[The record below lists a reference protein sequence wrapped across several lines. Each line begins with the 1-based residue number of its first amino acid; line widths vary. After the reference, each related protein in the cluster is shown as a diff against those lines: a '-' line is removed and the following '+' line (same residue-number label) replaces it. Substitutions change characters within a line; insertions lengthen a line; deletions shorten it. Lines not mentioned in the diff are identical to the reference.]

1 MEDPADPSN
10 HCARVIIRSDE
21 QAIAAGNRVEVDGKM
36 ASWDCQFFIYA
47 TQTIP
52 EGMEVKMTLKV
63 KAEKAGHFETQA
75 HYAPGDYNHYQL
87 FGNVDYGTEWKE
99 VSATAIVDANHTQ
112 NANGK
117 YFQSVAFNLS
127 TMTDGNVIYFD
138 DVKLEIREQEKPHEF
153 SEWLNI
159 VRNGVKSKDEMTF
172 ANGTFTTFT
181 GRDGVPGI
189 DQPARIVTDPL
200 GVEPVLS
207 VSSVAAT
214 YMRENKDEEG
224 NVTGTTPMYVVREG
238 NLNSGVNV
246 GDSVELTNWQSQFFV
261 SHKHVFHTGQK
272 VKFAI
277 DARADHPT
285 DIETQIHR
293 GPGDYLHYQL
303 FGNLALTEEWQ
314 HFEFEQDI
322 TAEQNGGSTVAF
334 NLNVYKDADNT
345 YYFKNIEF
353 SCNEADASEEERTI
367 ASEDV
372 VLPVAPSKDEADATH
387 TSVSLKGAKDAL
399 LLDDVIGLISDDNM
413 KLQTAD
419 GTLSEEF
426 YTPEVGFYLNQDGSA
441 NGEEGDFIIEVAEDE
456 EAEAE
461 EVRVEESEAKPTES
475 EDTEAESEEADFE
488 EAEFEEVEPEEV
500 ESEEVES
507 EEDFEEDDDEEDDY
521 EEDDDE
527 DDDEDQPGASSK
539 GGSFWSRLFA
549 GKSSDEDEE
558 DEEEDQDYE
567 EDEDYEEDGDEDT
580 EPGDADSEED
590 YEDEYEDDDTE
601 DDDDLMSEDD
611 YDDEEEEEERPSRS
625 ARRAESGKE
634 NSGFM
639 GFLKKLFGSES
650 GEDEEEDYGDDEEGP
665 VREFDEFKEYP
676 EDIDLLPRE
685 DSTDDAGE
693 RLYEED
699 YYGGDDLRD
708 ENRGRLS
715 MQRVMKNVSYKEEE
729 ADFSQDGIDDDSYD
743 DLTESLFDDDDD
755 MSFSFISNSRK
766 K

>member
-1 MEDPADPSN
+1 MKKFFTLFVAVLLSSGAFAQSDWKDLVVNGNMEGAADPLWSSFWCHDYRKDVEFDPESGQQYDGGGQFQGFAEIVEDPADPSN

-21 QAIAAGNRVEVDGKM
+21 EAIEAGNRVEANGGL

-87 FGNVDYGTEWKE
+87 FGNLDYGTEWQE
-99 VSATAIVDANHTQ
+99 IERTVVVDANHTQ

-138 DVKLEIREQEKPHEF
+138 DVKLEVREPEPPHEL

-172 ANGTFTTFT
+172 GNGTFTTFT

-293 GPGDYLHYQL
+293 GPGDYLHWDL
-303 FGNLALTEEWQ
+303 FGNLSLTEEWQ

-426 YTPEVGFYLNQDGSA
+426 YTPEVGFYLKMDGSA
-441 NGEEGDFIIEVAEDE
+441 NGEAGDFIVEVAEDE
-456 EAEAE
+456 EN
-461 EVRVEESEAKPTES
+461 
-475 EDTEAESEEADFE
+475 EDAAVFTVYNLKGYKLSDQVKSRLAFDQKGWLY
-488 EAEFEEVEPEEV
+488 VMNLTLCN
-500 ESEEVES
+500 
-507 EEDFEEDDDEEDDY
+507 DDEY
-521 EEDDDE
+521 L
-527 DDDEDQPGASSK
+527 G
-539 GGSFWSRLFA
+539 
-549 GKSSDEDEE
+549 
-558 DEEEDQDYE
+558 
-567 EDEDYEEDGDEDT
+567 
-580 EPGDADSEED
+580 
-590 YEDEYEDDDTE
+590 
-601 DDDDLMSEDD
+601 
-611 YDDEEEEEERPSRS
+611 
-625 ARRAESGKE
+625 
-634 NSGFM
+634 
-639 GFLKKLFGSES
+639 
-650 GEDEEEDYGDDEEGP
+650 
-665 VREFDEFKEYP
+665 
-676 EDIDLLPRE
+676 
-685 DSTDDAGE
+685 
-693 RLYEED
+693 
-699 YYGGDDLRD
+699 
-708 ENRGRLS
+708 
-715 MQRVMKNVSYKEEE
+715 
-729 ADFSQDGIDDDSYD
+729 
-743 DLTESLFDDDDD
+743 
-755 MSFSFISNSRK
+755 ISNAETAVKNGAVYDLSGRK
-766 K
+766 IVNPVKGIYIQNGKKFVVK

>member
-1 MEDPADPSN
+1 MKKFFTLFVAVLLSSGAFAQSDWKDLVVNGNMEGPADPLWSSFWCHDYREGVEFDPESGQQYDGGGQFQGFAEIVEDPADPSN

-21 QAIAAGNRVEVDGKM
+21 QAIEAGNRVEADGKL

-75 HYAPGDYNHYQL
+75 HYTPGDYNHYQL
-87 FGNVDYGTEWKE
+87 FGNLDYGTEWQE
-99 VSATAIVDANHTQ
+99 IERTVVVDANHTQ

-159 VRNGVKSKDEMTF
+159 VRDGVKSKDETTF
-172 ANGTFTTFT
+172 GNGTFTTFT

-224 NVTGTTPMYVVREG
+224 NVTSTTPMYVVREG

-261 SHKHVFHTGQK
+261 AHKHVFHTGQK

-303 FGNLALTEEWQ
+303 FGNLSLTEEWQ

-372 VLPVAPSKDEADATH
+372 VLPVAPSKEEADATH

-426 YTPEVGFYLNQDGSA
+426 YTPEVGFYLKMDGSA
-441 NGEEGDFIIEVAEDE
+441 NGEAGDFIVEVAEDE
-456 EAEAE
+456 EN
-461 EVRVEESEAKPTES
+461 
-475 EDTEAESEEADFE
+475 EDAAVFTVYNLKGYKLSDQVKSRLAFDQKGWLY
-488 EAEFEEVEPEEV
+488 VMNLTLCN
-500 ESEEVES
+500 
-507 EEDFEEDDDEEDDY
+507 DDEY
-521 EEDDDE
+521 L
-527 DDDEDQPGASSK
+527 G
-539 GGSFWSRLFA
+539 
-549 GKSSDEDEE
+549 
-558 DEEEDQDYE
+558 
-567 EDEDYEEDGDEDT
+567 
-580 EPGDADSEED
+580 
-590 YEDEYEDDDTE
+590 
-601 DDDDLMSEDD
+601 
-611 YDDEEEEEERPSRS
+611 
-625 ARRAESGKE
+625 
-634 NSGFM
+634 
-639 GFLKKLFGSES
+639 
-650 GEDEEEDYGDDEEGP
+650 
-665 VREFDEFKEYP
+665 
-676 EDIDLLPRE
+676 
-685 DSTDDAGE
+685 
-693 RLYEED
+693 
-699 YYGGDDLRD
+699 
-708 ENRGRLS
+708 
-715 MQRVMKNVSYKEEE
+715 
-729 ADFSQDGIDDDSYD
+729 
-743 DLTESLFDDDDD
+743 
-755 MSFSFISNSRK
+755 ISNAETAVKNGAVYDLSGRK
-766 K
+766 VVNPVKGIYIQNGKKFVVK

>member
-1 MEDPADPSN
+1 MKKFFTLFVAVLLSSGAFAQSDWKDLVVNGNMEGPADPLWSSFWCHDWREGVEFDSESGQQYDGNGQFQGFAEIVEDPADPSN

-21 QAIAAGNRVEVDGKM
+21 QAIEAGNRVEADGKL

-75 HYAPGDYNHYQL
+75 HYTPGDYNHYQL
-87 FGNVDYGTEWKE
+87 FGNLDYGTEWQE
-99 VSATAIVDANHTQ
+99 IERTVVVDANHTQ

-138 DVKLEIREQEKPHEF
+138 DVKLEVREPEPPHEL

-159 VRNGVKSKDEMTF
+159 VRDGVKSKDETTF
-172 ANGTFTTFT
+172 GNGTFTTFT

-224 NVTGTTPMYVVREG
+224 NVTSTTPMYVVREG

-261 SHKHVFHTGQK
+261 AHKHVFHTGQK
-272 VKFAI
+272 IKFAI

-303 FGNLALTEEWQ
+303 FGNLSLTEEWQ

-372 VLPVAPSKDEADATH
+372 VLPVAPSKEEADATH

-426 YTPEVGFYLNQDGSA
+426 YTPEVGFYLKMDGSA
-441 NGEEGDFIIEVAEDE
+441 NGEAGDFIVEVAEDE
-456 EAEAE
+456 EN
-461 EVRVEESEAKPTES
+461 
-475 EDTEAESEEADFE
+475 EDAAVFTVYNLKGYKLSDQVKSRLAFDQKGWLY
-488 EAEFEEVEPEEV
+488 VMNLTLCN
-500 ESEEVES
+500 
-507 EEDFEEDDDEEDDY
+507 DDEY
-521 EEDDDE
+521 L
-527 DDDEDQPGASSK
+527 G
-539 GGSFWSRLFA
+539 
-549 GKSSDEDEE
+549 
-558 DEEEDQDYE
+558 
-567 EDEDYEEDGDEDT
+567 
-580 EPGDADSEED
+580 
-590 YEDEYEDDDTE
+590 
-601 DDDDLMSEDD
+601 
-611 YDDEEEEEERPSRS
+611 
-625 ARRAESGKE
+625 
-634 NSGFM
+634 
-639 GFLKKLFGSES
+639 
-650 GEDEEEDYGDDEEGP
+650 
-665 VREFDEFKEYP
+665 
-676 EDIDLLPRE
+676 
-685 DSTDDAGE
+685 
-693 RLYEED
+693 
-699 YYGGDDLRD
+699 
-708 ENRGRLS
+708 
-715 MQRVMKNVSYKEEE
+715 
-729 ADFSQDGIDDDSYD
+729 
-743 DLTESLFDDDDD
+743 
-755 MSFSFISNSRK
+755 ISNAETAVKNGAVYDLSGRK
-766 K
+766 VVNPVKGIYIQNGKKFVVK

>member
-1 MEDPADPSN
+1 MKKFFTLFVAVLLSSGAFAQSDWKDLVVNGNMEGPADPLWSSFWCHDYREGVEFDSESGQQYDGGGQFQGFAEIVEDPADPSN

-21 QAIAAGNRVEVDGKM
+21 QAIEAGNRVEADGKL

-75 HYAPGDYNHYQL
+75 HYTPGDYNHYQL
-87 FGNVDYGTEWKE
+87 FGNLDYGTEWQE
-99 VSATAIVDANHTQ
+99 IERTVVVDANHTQ

-159 VRNGVKSKDEMTF
+159 VRDGVKSKDETTF
-172 ANGTFTTFT
+172 GNGTFTTFT

-214 YMRENKDEEG
+214 YYRENKNEEG
-224 NVTGTTPMYVVREG
+224 EVTSTTPMYVVREG

-261 SHKHVFHTGQK
+261 AHKHVFHTGQK
-272 VKFAI
+272 IKFAI

-303 FGNLALTEEWQ
+303 FGNLSLTEEWQ

-367 ASEDV
+367 ASEEV
-372 VLPVAPSKDEADATH
+372 VLPVAPSKEEADATH

-426 YTPEVGFYLNQDGSA
+426 YTPEVGFYLKMDGSA
-441 NGEEGDFIIEVAEDE
+441 NGEAGDFIVEVAEDE
-456 EAEAE
+456 EN
-461 EVRVEESEAKPTES
+461 
-475 EDTEAESEEADFE
+475 EDAAVFTVYNLKGYKLSDQVKSRLAFDQKGWLY
-488 EAEFEEVEPEEV
+488 VMNLTLCN
-500 ESEEVES
+500 
-507 EEDFEEDDDEEDDY
+507 DDEY
-521 EEDDDE
+521 L
-527 DDDEDQPGASSK
+527 G
-539 GGSFWSRLFA
+539 
-549 GKSSDEDEE
+549 
-558 DEEEDQDYE
+558 
-567 EDEDYEEDGDEDT
+567 
-580 EPGDADSEED
+580 
-590 YEDEYEDDDTE
+590 
-601 DDDDLMSEDD
+601 
-611 YDDEEEEEERPSRS
+611 
-625 ARRAESGKE
+625 
-634 NSGFM
+634 
-639 GFLKKLFGSES
+639 
-650 GEDEEEDYGDDEEGP
+650 
-665 VREFDEFKEYP
+665 
-676 EDIDLLPRE
+676 
-685 DSTDDAGE
+685 
-693 RLYEED
+693 
-699 YYGGDDLRD
+699 
-708 ENRGRLS
+708 
-715 MQRVMKNVSYKEEE
+715 
-729 ADFSQDGIDDDSYD
+729 
-743 DLTESLFDDDDD
+743 
-755 MSFSFISNSRK
+755 ISNAETAVKNGAVYDLSGRK
-766 K
+766 VVNPVKGIYIQNGKKFVVK

>member
-1 MEDPADPSN
+1 MKKFFTLFVAVLLSSGAFAQSDWKDLVVNGNMEGAADPLWSSFWCHDYREGVEFDPESGQQYDDGGQFQGFAEIVEDPADPSN

-87 FGNVDYGTEWKE
+87 FGNLDYGTEWQE
-99 VSATAIVDANHTQ
+99 IERTVVVDANHTQ

-138 DVKLEIREQEKPHEF
+138 DVKLEVREPEPPHEL

-172 ANGTFTTFT
+172 GNGTFTTFT

-293 GPGDYLHYQL
+293 GPGDYLHWDL
-303 FGNLALTEEWQ
+303 FGNLSLTEEWQ

-353 SCNEADASEEERTI
+353 SCNEADASEEERTL
-367 ASEDV
+367 ASELV

-387 TSVSLKGAKDAL
+387 TSVSLKAARETL
-399 LLDDVIGLISDDNM
+399 LMDDVVGLISDDNM
-413 KLQTAD
+413 KLQTAE

-426 YTPEVGFYLNQDGSA
+426 YTPEVGFYLKMDGSA
-441 NGEEGDFIIEVAEDE
+441 NGEAGDFIVEVAEDE
-456 EAEAE
+456 EN
-461 EVRVEESEAKPTES
+461 
-475 EDTEAESEEADFE
+475 EDAAVFTVYNLKGYKLSDQVKSRLAFDQKGWLY
-488 EAEFEEVEPEEV
+488 VMNLTLCN
-500 ESEEVES
+500 
-507 EEDFEEDDDEEDDY
+507 DDEY
-521 EEDDDE
+521 L
-527 DDDEDQPGASSK
+527 G
-539 GGSFWSRLFA
+539 
-549 GKSSDEDEE
+549 
-558 DEEEDQDYE
+558 
-567 EDEDYEEDGDEDT
+567 
-580 EPGDADSEED
+580 
-590 YEDEYEDDDTE
+590 
-601 DDDDLMSEDD
+601 
-611 YDDEEEEEERPSRS
+611 
-625 ARRAESGKE
+625 
-634 NSGFM
+634 
-639 GFLKKLFGSES
+639 
-650 GEDEEEDYGDDEEGP
+650 
-665 VREFDEFKEYP
+665 
-676 EDIDLLPRE
+676 
-685 DSTDDAGE
+685 
-693 RLYEED
+693 
-699 YYGGDDLRD
+699 
-708 ENRGRLS
+708 
-715 MQRVMKNVSYKEEE
+715 
-729 ADFSQDGIDDDSYD
+729 
-743 DLTESLFDDDDD
+743 
-755 MSFSFISNSRK
+755 ISNAETAVKNGAVYDLSGRK
-766 K
+766 IVNPVKGIYIQNGKKFVVK

>member
-1 MEDPADPSN
+1 MKKFFTLFVAVLLSSGAFAQSDWKDLVVNGNMEGAADPLWSSFWCHDYREGVEFDPESGQQYDGGQFQGFAEIVEDPADPSN

-172 ANGTFTTFT
+172 GNGTFTTFT

-261 SHKHVFHTGQK
+261 AHKHVFHTGQK

-293 GPGDYLHYQL
+293 GPGDYLHWDL
-303 FGNLALTEEWQ
+303 FGNLSLTEEWQ

-322 TAEQNGGSTVAF
+322 TADQNGGSTVAF

-372 VLPVAPSKDEADATH
+372 VLPVAPSKEEADATH

-426 YTPEVGFYLNQDGSA
+426 YTPEVGFYLKMDGSA
-441 NGEEGDFIIEVAEDE
+441 NGEAGDFIVEVAEDE
-456 EAEAE
+456 EN
-461 EVRVEESEAKPTES
+461 
-475 EDTEAESEEADFE
+475 EDAAVFTVYNLKGYKLSDQVKSRLAFDQKGWLY
-488 EAEFEEVEPEEV
+488 VMNLTLCN
-500 ESEEVES
+500 
-507 EEDFEEDDDEEDDY
+507 DDEY
-521 EEDDDE
+521 L
-527 DDDEDQPGASSK
+527 G
-539 GGSFWSRLFA
+539 
-549 GKSSDEDEE
+549 
-558 DEEEDQDYE
+558 
-567 EDEDYEEDGDEDT
+567 
-580 EPGDADSEED
+580 
-590 YEDEYEDDDTE
+590 
-601 DDDDLMSEDD
+601 
-611 YDDEEEEEERPSRS
+611 
-625 ARRAESGKE
+625 
-634 NSGFM
+634 
-639 GFLKKLFGSES
+639 
-650 GEDEEEDYGDDEEGP
+650 
-665 VREFDEFKEYP
+665 
-676 EDIDLLPRE
+676 
-685 DSTDDAGE
+685 
-693 RLYEED
+693 
-699 YYGGDDLRD
+699 
-708 ENRGRLS
+708 
-715 MQRVMKNVSYKEEE
+715 
-729 ADFSQDGIDDDSYD
+729 
-743 DLTESLFDDDDD
+743 
-755 MSFSFISNSRK
+755 ISNAETAVKNGAVYDLSGRK
-766 K
+766 VVNPVKGIYIQNGKKFVVK

>member
-1 MEDPADPSN
+1 MKKFFTLFVAVLLSSGAFAQSDWKDLVVNGNMEGAADPLWSSFWCHDYREGVEFDPESGQQYDGGGQFQGFAEIVEDPADPSN

-21 QAIAAGNRVEVDGKM
+21 QAIEAGNRVEADGKL

-87 FGNVDYGTEWKE
+87 FGNVDYGTEWQE
-99 VSATAIVDANHTQ
+99 IERTVVVDANHTQ

-159 VRNGVKSKDEMTF
+159 VRDGVKSKDEMTF
-172 ANGTFTTFT
+172 GNGTFTTFT

-261 SHKHVFHTGQK
+261 AHKHVFHTGQK

-293 GPGDYLHYQL
+293 GPGDYLHWDL
-303 FGNLALTEEWQ
+303 FGNLSLTEEWQ

-322 TAEQNGGSTVAF
+322 TADQNGGSTVAF

-353 SCNEADASEEERTI
+353 SCNEADASEEERTL
-367 ASEDV
+367 ASELV

-387 TSVSLKGAKDAL
+387 TSVSLKAARETL
-399 LLDDVIGLISDDNM
+399 LMDDVVGLISDDNM
-413 KLQTAD
+413 RLQTAE

-426 YTPEVGFYLNQDGSA
+426 YTPEVGFYLKMDGSA
-441 NGEEGDFIIEVAEDE
+441 NGEAGDFIVEVAEDE
-456 EAEAE
+456 EN
-461 EVRVEESEAKPTES
+461 
-475 EDTEAESEEADFE
+475 EDAAVFTVYNLKGYKLSDQVKSRLAFDQKGWLY
-488 EAEFEEVEPEEV
+488 VMNLTLCN
-500 ESEEVES
+500 
-507 EEDFEEDDDEEDDY
+507 DDEY
-521 EEDDDE
+521 L
-527 DDDEDQPGASSK
+527 G
-539 GGSFWSRLFA
+539 
-549 GKSSDEDEE
+549 
-558 DEEEDQDYE
+558 
-567 EDEDYEEDGDEDT
+567 
-580 EPGDADSEED
+580 
-590 YEDEYEDDDTE
+590 
-601 DDDDLMSEDD
+601 
-611 YDDEEEEEERPSRS
+611 
-625 ARRAESGKE
+625 
-634 NSGFM
+634 
-639 GFLKKLFGSES
+639 
-650 GEDEEEDYGDDEEGP
+650 
-665 VREFDEFKEYP
+665 
-676 EDIDLLPRE
+676 
-685 DSTDDAGE
+685 
-693 RLYEED
+693 
-699 YYGGDDLRD
+699 
-708 ENRGRLS
+708 
-715 MQRVMKNVSYKEEE
+715 
-729 ADFSQDGIDDDSYD
+729 
-743 DLTESLFDDDDD
+743 
-755 MSFSFISNSRK
+755 ISNAETAVKNGAVYDLSGRK
-766 K
+766 VVNPVKGIYIQNGKKFVVK

>member
-1 MEDPADPSN
+1 MKKFFTLFVAVLLSSGAFAQSDWKDLVVNGNMEGPADPLWSSFWCHDYREGVEFDSESGQQYDEGGQFQGFAEIVEDPADPSN

-21 QAIAAGNRVEVDGKM
+21 QAIEAGNRVEADGKL

-75 HYAPGDYNHYQL
+75 HYTPGDYNHYQL
-87 FGNVDYGTEWKE
+87 FGNLDYGTEWQE
-99 VSATAIVDANHTQ
+99 IERTVVVDANHTQ

-138 DVKLEIREQEKPHEF
+138 DVKLEVREPEPPHEL

-159 VRNGVKSKDEMTF
+159 VRDGVKSKDETTF
-172 ANGTFTTFT
+172 GNGTFTTFT

-224 NVTGTTPMYVVREG
+224 NVTSTTPMYVVREG

-272 VKFAI
+272 IKFAI

-303 FGNLALTEEWQ
+303 FGNLSLTEEWQ

-367 ASEDV
+367 ASEEV
-372 VLPVAPSKDEADATH
+372 VLPVAPSKEEADATH

-426 YTPEVGFYLNQDGSA
+426 YTPEVGFYLKMDGSA
-441 NGEEGDFIIEVAEDE
+441 NGEAGDFIVEVAEDE
-456 EAEAE
+456 EN
-461 EVRVEESEAKPTES
+461 
-475 EDTEAESEEADFE
+475 EDAAVFTVYNLKGYKLSDQVKSRLAFDQKGWLY
-488 EAEFEEVEPEEV
+488 VMNLTLCN
-500 ESEEVES
+500 
-507 EEDFEEDDDEEDDY
+507 DDEY
-521 EEDDDE
+521 L
-527 DDDEDQPGASSK
+527 G
-539 GGSFWSRLFA
+539 
-549 GKSSDEDEE
+549 
-558 DEEEDQDYE
+558 
-567 EDEDYEEDGDEDT
+567 
-580 EPGDADSEED
+580 
-590 YEDEYEDDDTE
+590 
-601 DDDDLMSEDD
+601 
-611 YDDEEEEEERPSRS
+611 
-625 ARRAESGKE
+625 
-634 NSGFM
+634 
-639 GFLKKLFGSES
+639 
-650 GEDEEEDYGDDEEGP
+650 
-665 VREFDEFKEYP
+665 
-676 EDIDLLPRE
+676 
-685 DSTDDAGE
+685 
-693 RLYEED
+693 
-699 YYGGDDLRD
+699 
-708 ENRGRLS
+708 
-715 MQRVMKNVSYKEEE
+715 
-729 ADFSQDGIDDDSYD
+729 
-743 DLTESLFDDDDD
+743 
-755 MSFSFISNSRK
+755 ISNAETAVKNGAVYDLSGRK
-766 K
+766 VVNPVKGIYIQNGKKFVVK

>member
-1 MEDPADPSN
+1 MKKFFTLFVAVLLSSGAFAQSDWKDLVVNGNMEGAADPLWSSFWCHDYREGVEFDPESGQQYDGGGQFQGFAEIVEDPADPSN

-21 QAIAAGNRVEVDGKM
+21 QAIAAGNRVEVDGKL

-75 HYAPGDYNHYQL
+75 HYTPGDYNHYQL
-87 FGNVDYGTEWKE
+87 FGNLDYGTEWQE
-99 VSATAIVDANHTQ
+99 IERTVVVDANHTQ

-138 DVKLEIREQEKPHEF
+138 DVKLEVREPEPPHEL

-159 VRNGVKSKDEMTF
+159 VRDGVKSKDETTF
-172 ANGTFTTFT
+172 GNGTFTTFT

-224 NVTGTTPMYVVREG
+224 NVTSTTPMYVVREG

-261 SHKHVFHTGQK
+261 AHKHVFHTGQK
-272 VKFAI
+272 IKFAI

-303 FGNLALTEEWQ
+303 FGNLSLTEEWQ

-372 VLPVAPSKDEADATH
+372 VLPVAPSKEEADATH

-413 KLQTAD
+413 KLQTAE

-426 YTPEVGFYLNQDGSA
+426 YTPEVGFYLKMDGSA
-441 NGEEGDFIIEVAEDE
+441 NGEAGDFIVEVAEDE
-456 EAEAE
+456 EN
-461 EVRVEESEAKPTES
+461 
-475 EDTEAESEEADFE
+475 EDAAVFTVYNLKGYKLSDQVKSRLAFDQKGWLY
-488 EAEFEEVEPEEV
+488 VMNLTLCN
-500 ESEEVES
+500 
-507 EEDFEEDDDEEDDY
+507 DDEY
-521 EEDDDE
+521 L
-527 DDDEDQPGASSK
+527 G
-539 GGSFWSRLFA
+539 
-549 GKSSDEDEE
+549 
-558 DEEEDQDYE
+558 
-567 EDEDYEEDGDEDT
+567 
-580 EPGDADSEED
+580 
-590 YEDEYEDDDTE
+590 
-601 DDDDLMSEDD
+601 
-611 YDDEEEEEERPSRS
+611 
-625 ARRAESGKE
+625 
-634 NSGFM
+634 
-639 GFLKKLFGSES
+639 
-650 GEDEEEDYGDDEEGP
+650 
-665 VREFDEFKEYP
+665 
-676 EDIDLLPRE
+676 
-685 DSTDDAGE
+685 
-693 RLYEED
+693 
-699 YYGGDDLRD
+699 
-708 ENRGRLS
+708 
-715 MQRVMKNVSYKEEE
+715 
-729 ADFSQDGIDDDSYD
+729 
-743 DLTESLFDDDDD
+743 
-755 MSFSFISNSRK
+755 ISNAETAVKNGAVYDLSGRK
-766 K
+766 VVNPVKGIYIQNGKKFVVK

>member
-1 MEDPADPSN
+1 MKKFFTLFVAVLLSSGAFAQSDWKDLVVNGNMEGAADPLWSSFWCHDYREGVEFDSESGQQYDEGGQFQGFAEIVEDPADPSN

-21 QAIAAGNRVEVDGKM
+21 QAIEAGNRVEADGKL

-75 HYAPGDYNHYQL
+75 HYTPGDYNHYQL
-87 FGNVDYGTEWKE
+87 FGNLDYGTEWQE
-99 VSATAIVDANHTQ
+99 IERTVVVDANHTQ

-159 VRNGVKSKDEMTF
+159 VRDGVKSKDETTF
-172 ANGTFTTFT
+172 GNGTFTTFT

-224 NVTGTTPMYVVREG
+224 NVTSTTPMYVVREG

-261 SHKHVFHTGQK
+261 AHKHVFHTGQK
-272 VKFAI
+272 IKFAI

-303 FGNLALTEEWQ
+303 FGNLSLTEEWQ

-372 VLPVAPSKDEADATH
+372 VLPVAPSKEEADATH

-426 YTPEVGFYLNQDGSA
+426 YTPEVGFYLKMDGSA
-441 NGEEGDFIIEVAEDE
+441 NGEAGDFIVEVAEDE
-456 EAEAE
+456 EN
-461 EVRVEESEAKPTES
+461 
-475 EDTEAESEEADFE
+475 EDAAVFTVYNLKGYKLSDQVKSRLAFDQKGWLY
-488 EAEFEEVEPEEV
+488 VMNLTLCN
-500 ESEEVES
+500 
-507 EEDFEEDDDEEDDY
+507 DDEY
-521 EEDDDE
+521 L
-527 DDDEDQPGASSK
+527 G
-539 GGSFWSRLFA
+539 
-549 GKSSDEDEE
+549 
-558 DEEEDQDYE
+558 
-567 EDEDYEEDGDEDT
+567 
-580 EPGDADSEED
+580 
-590 YEDEYEDDDTE
+590 
-601 DDDDLMSEDD
+601 
-611 YDDEEEEEERPSRS
+611 
-625 ARRAESGKE
+625 
-634 NSGFM
+634 
-639 GFLKKLFGSES
+639 
-650 GEDEEEDYGDDEEGP
+650 
-665 VREFDEFKEYP
+665 
-676 EDIDLLPRE
+676 
-685 DSTDDAGE
+685 
-693 RLYEED
+693 
-699 YYGGDDLRD
+699 
-708 ENRGRLS
+708 
-715 MQRVMKNVSYKEEE
+715 
-729 ADFSQDGIDDDSYD
+729 
-743 DLTESLFDDDDD
+743 
-755 MSFSFISNSRK
+755 ISNAETAVKNGAVYDLSGRK
-766 K
+766 VVNPVKGIYIQNGKKFVVK

>member
-1 MEDPADPSN
+1 MKKFFTLFVAVLLSSGAFAQSDWKDLVVNGNMEGPADPLWSSFWCHDYREGVEFDSESGQQYDEGGQFQGFAEIVEDPADPSN

-21 QAIAAGNRVEVDGKM
+21 QAIEAGNRVEADGKL

-75 HYAPGDYNHYQL
+75 HYTPGDYNHYQL
-87 FGNVDYGTEWKE
+87 FGNLDYGTEWQE
-99 VSATAIVDANHTQ
+99 IERTVVVDANHTQ

-138 DVKLEIREQEKPHEF
+138 DVKLEVREPEPPHEL

-159 VRNGVKSKDEMTF
+159 VRDGVKSKDETTF
-172 ANGTFTTFT
+172 GNGTFTTFT

-224 NVTGTTPMYVVREG
+224 NVTSTTPMYVVREG

-272 VKFAI
+272 IKFAI

-303 FGNLALTEEWQ
+303 FGNLSLTEEWQ

-372 VLPVAPSKDEADATH
+372 VLPVAPSKEEADATH

-426 YTPEVGFYLNQDGSA
+426 YTPEVGFYLKMDGSA
-441 NGEEGDFIIEVAEDE
+441 NGEAGDFIVEVAEDE
-456 EAEAE
+456 EN
-461 EVRVEESEAKPTES
+461 
-475 EDTEAESEEADFE
+475 EDAAVFTVYNLKGYKLSDQVKSRLAFDQKGWLY
-488 EAEFEEVEPEEV
+488 VMNLTLCN
-500 ESEEVES
+500 
-507 EEDFEEDDDEEDDY
+507 DDEY
-521 EEDDDE
+521 L
-527 DDDEDQPGASSK
+527 G
-539 GGSFWSRLFA
+539 
-549 GKSSDEDEE
+549 
-558 DEEEDQDYE
+558 
-567 EDEDYEEDGDEDT
+567 
-580 EPGDADSEED
+580 
-590 YEDEYEDDDTE
+590 
-601 DDDDLMSEDD
+601 
-611 YDDEEEEEERPSRS
+611 
-625 ARRAESGKE
+625 
-634 NSGFM
+634 
-639 GFLKKLFGSES
+639 
-650 GEDEEEDYGDDEEGP
+650 
-665 VREFDEFKEYP
+665 
-676 EDIDLLPRE
+676 
-685 DSTDDAGE
+685 
-693 RLYEED
+693 
-699 YYGGDDLRD
+699 
-708 ENRGRLS
+708 
-715 MQRVMKNVSYKEEE
+715 
-729 ADFSQDGIDDDSYD
+729 
-743 DLTESLFDDDDD
+743 
-755 MSFSFISNSRK
+755 ISNAETAVKNGAVYDLSGRK
-766 K
+766 VVNPVKGIYIQNGKKFVVK

>member
-1 MEDPADPSN
+1 MKKFFTLFVAVLLSSGAFAQSDWKDLVVNGNMEGAADPLWSSFWCHDYREGVEFDPESGQQYDDGGQFQGFAEIVEDPADPSN

-159 VRNGVKSKDEMTF
+159 VRDGVKSKDEMTF
-172 ANGTFTTFT
+172 GNGTFTTFT

-261 SHKHVFHTGQK
+261 AHKHVFHTGQK

-293 GPGDYLHYQL
+293 GPGDYLHWDL
-303 FGNLALTEEWQ
+303 FGNLSLTEEWQ

-441 NGEEGDFIIEVAEDE
+441 NGEDGDFIIEVAEDE
-456 EAEAE
+456 ENDDAAIFT
-461 EVRVEESEAKPTES
+461 VYNTKGRKLSDQVKSRFAFVENGWFYLVNLTLCNA
-475 EDTEAESEEADFE
+475 
-488 EAEFEEVEPEEV
+488 
-500 ESEEVES
+500 
-507 EEDFEEDDDEEDDY
+507 
-521 EEDDDE
+521 
-527 DDDEDQPGASSK
+527 
-539 GGSFWSRLFA
+539 
-549 GKSSDEDEE
+549 
-558 DEEEDQDYE
+558 
-567 EDEDYEEDGDEDT
+567 
-580 EPGDADSEED
+580 
-590 YEDEYEDDDTE
+590 DEYTGINNAQTTVKNGAVY
-601 DDDDLMSEDD
+601 DL
-611 YDDEEEEEERPSRS
+611 
-625 ARRAESGKE
+625 SGRKVV
-634 NSGFM
+634 NPVNGIYIQN
-639 GFLKKLFGSES
+639 GKKF
-650 GEDEEEDYGDDEEGP
+650 
-665 VREFDEFKEYP
+665 VVK
-676 EDIDLLPRE
+676 
-685 DSTDDAGE
+685 
-693 RLYEED
+693 
-699 YYGGDDLRD
+699 
-708 ENRGRLS
+708 
-715 MQRVMKNVSYKEEE
+715 
-729 ADFSQDGIDDDSYD
+729 
-743 DLTESLFDDDDD
+743 
-755 MSFSFISNSRK
+755 
-766 K
+766 

>member
-1 MEDPADPSN
+1 MKKFFTLFVAVLLSSGAFAQSDWKDLVVNGNMEGAADPLWSSFWCHDYREGVEFDPESGQQYDGGGQFQGFAEIVEDPADPSN

-21 QAIAAGNRVEVDGKM
+21 QAIAAGNRVEVDGKL

-87 FGNVDYGTEWKE
+87 FGNLDYGTEWQE
-99 VSATAIVDANHTQ
+99 IERTVVVDANHTQ

-172 ANGTFTTFT
+172 GNGTFTTFT

-293 GPGDYLHYQL
+293 GPGDYLHWDL
-303 FGNLALTEEWQ
+303 FGNLSLTEEWQ

-426 YTPEVGFYLNQDGSA
+426 YTPEVGFYLKMDGSA
-441 NGEEGDFIIEVAEDE
+441 NGEAGDFIVEVAEDE
-456 EAEAE
+456 EN
-461 EVRVEESEAKPTES
+461 
-475 EDTEAESEEADFE
+475 EDAAVFTVYNLKGYKLSDQVKSRLAFDQKGWLY
-488 EAEFEEVEPEEV
+488 VMNLTLCN
-500 ESEEVES
+500 
-507 EEDFEEDDDEEDDY
+507 DDEY
-521 EEDDDE
+521 L
-527 DDDEDQPGASSK
+527 G
-539 GGSFWSRLFA
+539 
-549 GKSSDEDEE
+549 
-558 DEEEDQDYE
+558 
-567 EDEDYEEDGDEDT
+567 
-580 EPGDADSEED
+580 
-590 YEDEYEDDDTE
+590 
-601 DDDDLMSEDD
+601 
-611 YDDEEEEEERPSRS
+611 
-625 ARRAESGKE
+625 
-634 NSGFM
+634 
-639 GFLKKLFGSES
+639 
-650 GEDEEEDYGDDEEGP
+650 
-665 VREFDEFKEYP
+665 
-676 EDIDLLPRE
+676 
-685 DSTDDAGE
+685 
-693 RLYEED
+693 
-699 YYGGDDLRD
+699 
-708 ENRGRLS
+708 
-715 MQRVMKNVSYKEEE
+715 
-729 ADFSQDGIDDDSYD
+729 
-743 DLTESLFDDDDD
+743 
-755 MSFSFISNSRK
+755 ISNAETAVKNGAVYDLSGRK
-766 K
+766 IVNPVKGIYIQNGKKFVVK

>member
-1 MEDPADPSN
+1 MKKFFTLFVAVLLSSGAFAQSDWKDLVVNGNMEGPADPLWSSFWCHDYREGVEFDSESGQQYDEGGQFQGFAEIVEDPADPSN

-21 QAIAAGNRVEVDGKM
+21 QAIEAGNRVEADGKL

-75 HYAPGDYNHYQL
+75 HYTPGDYNHYQL
-87 FGNVDYGTEWKE
+87 FGNLDYGTEWQE
-99 VSATAIVDANHTQ
+99 IERTVVVDANHTQ

-138 DVKLEIREQEKPHEF
+138 DVKLEVREPEPPHEL

-159 VRNGVKSKDEMTF
+159 VRNGVKSKDETTF
-172 ANGTFTTFT
+172 GNGTFTTFT

-272 VKFAI
+272 IKFAI

-303 FGNLALTEEWQ
+303 FGNLSLTEEWQ

-372 VLPVAPSKDEADATH
+372 VLPVAPSKEEADATH

-413 KLQTAD
+413 KLQTAE

-426 YTPEVGFYLNQDGSA
+426 YTPEVGFYLKMDGSA
-441 NGEEGDFIIEVAEDE
+441 NGEAGDFIVEVAEDE
-456 EAEAE
+456 EN
-461 EVRVEESEAKPTES
+461 
-475 EDTEAESEEADFE
+475 EDAAVFTVYNLKGYKLSDQVKSRLAFDQKGWLY
-488 EAEFEEVEPEEV
+488 VMNLTLCN
-500 ESEEVES
+500 
-507 EEDFEEDDDEEDDY
+507 DDEY
-521 EEDDDE
+521 L
-527 DDDEDQPGASSK
+527 G
-539 GGSFWSRLFA
+539 
-549 GKSSDEDEE
+549 
-558 DEEEDQDYE
+558 
-567 EDEDYEEDGDEDT
+567 
-580 EPGDADSEED
+580 
-590 YEDEYEDDDTE
+590 
-601 DDDDLMSEDD
+601 
-611 YDDEEEEEERPSRS
+611 
-625 ARRAESGKE
+625 
-634 NSGFM
+634 
-639 GFLKKLFGSES
+639 
-650 GEDEEEDYGDDEEGP
+650 
-665 VREFDEFKEYP
+665 
-676 EDIDLLPRE
+676 
-685 DSTDDAGE
+685 
-693 RLYEED
+693 
-699 YYGGDDLRD
+699 
-708 ENRGRLS
+708 
-715 MQRVMKNVSYKEEE
+715 
-729 ADFSQDGIDDDSYD
+729 
-743 DLTESLFDDDDD
+743 
-755 MSFSFISNSRK
+755 ISNAETAVKNGAVYDLSGRK
-766 K
+766 VVNPVKGIYIQNGKKFVVK

>member
-1 MEDPADPSN
+1 MKKFFTLFVAVLLSSGAFAQSDWKDLVVNGNMEGAADPLWSSFWCHDYRVGVEFDPESGQQYDGGGQFQGFAEIVEDPADPSN

-21 QAIAAGNRVEVDGKM
+21 QAIEAGNRVEADGKL

-87 FGNVDYGTEWKE
+87 FGNLDYGTEWQE
-99 VSATAIVDANHTQ
+99 IERTVVVDANHTQ

-138 DVKLEIREQEKPHEF
+138 DVKLEVREPEPPHEL

-159 VRNGVKSKDEMTF
+159 VRNGVKSKDETTF
-172 ANGTFTTFT
+172 GNGTFTTFT

-224 NVTGTTPMYVVREG
+224 NVTSTTPMYVVREG

-293 GPGDYLHYQL
+293 GPGDYLHWDL
-303 FGNLALTEEWQ
+303 FGNLSLTEEWQ

-367 ASEDV
+367 ASEEV
-372 VLPVAPSKDEADATH
+372 VLPVAPSKEEADATH

-426 YTPEVGFYLNQDGSA
+426 YTPEVGFYLKMDGSA
-441 NGEEGDFIIEVAEDE
+441 NGEAGDFIVEVAEDE
-456 EAEAE
+456 EN
-461 EVRVEESEAKPTES
+461 
-475 EDTEAESEEADFE
+475 EDAAVFTVYNLKGYKLSDQVKSRLAFDQKGWLY
-488 EAEFEEVEPEEV
+488 VMNLTLCN
-500 ESEEVES
+500 
-507 EEDFEEDDDEEDDY
+507 DDEY
-521 EEDDDE
+521 L
-527 DDDEDQPGASSK
+527 G
-539 GGSFWSRLFA
+539 
-549 GKSSDEDEE
+549 
-558 DEEEDQDYE
+558 
-567 EDEDYEEDGDEDT
+567 
-580 EPGDADSEED
+580 
-590 YEDEYEDDDTE
+590 
-601 DDDDLMSEDD
+601 
-611 YDDEEEEEERPSRS
+611 
-625 ARRAESGKE
+625 
-634 NSGFM
+634 
-639 GFLKKLFGSES
+639 
-650 GEDEEEDYGDDEEGP
+650 
-665 VREFDEFKEYP
+665 
-676 EDIDLLPRE
+676 
-685 DSTDDAGE
+685 
-693 RLYEED
+693 
-699 YYGGDDLRD
+699 
-708 ENRGRLS
+708 
-715 MQRVMKNVSYKEEE
+715 
-729 ADFSQDGIDDDSYD
+729 
-743 DLTESLFDDDDD
+743 
-755 MSFSFISNSRK
+755 ISNAETAVKNGAVYDLSGRK
-766 K
+766 VVNPVKGIYIQNGKKFVVK

>member
-1 MEDPADPSN
+1 MKKFFTLFVAVLLSSGAFAQSDWKDLVVNGNMEGAADPLWSSFWCHDWREGVEFDSESGQQYDGNGQFQGFAEIVEDPADPSN

-21 QAIAAGNRVEVDGKM
+21 QAIAAGNRVEADGKL

-47 TQTIP
+47 TQTMP

-75 HYAPGDYNHYQL
+75 HYTPGDYNHYQL

-99 VSATAIVDANHTQ
+99 VSATAIVDGNHTQ

-159 VRNGVKSKDEMTF
+159 VRDGVKSKDETTF
-172 ANGTFTTFT
+172 GNGTFTTFT

-214 YMRENKDEEG
+214 YYRENKNEEG
-224 NVTGTTPMYVVREG
+224 EVTSTTPMYVVREG

-261 SHKHVFHTGQK
+261 AHKHVFHTGQK
-272 VKFAI
+272 IKFAI

-293 GPGDYLHYQL
+293 GPGDYLHWDL
-303 FGNLALTEEWQ
+303 FGNLSLTEEWQ

-353 SCNEADASEEERTI
+353 SCNEADASEEERTL
-367 ASEDV
+367 ANELV

-387 TSVSLKGAKDAL
+387 TSVSLKAARETL
-399 LLDDVIGLISDDNM
+399 LMDDVVGLISDDNM
-413 KLQTAD
+413 KLQTAE

-426 YTPEVGFYLNQDGSA
+426 YTPEVGFYLKMDGSA
-441 NGEEGDFIIEVAEDE
+441 NGEAGDFIVEVAEDE
-456 EAEAE
+456 EN
-461 EVRVEESEAKPTES
+461 
-475 EDTEAESEEADFE
+475 EDAAVFTVYNLKGYKLSDQVKSRLAFDQKGWLY
-488 EAEFEEVEPEEV
+488 VMNLTLCN
-500 ESEEVES
+500 
-507 EEDFEEDDDEEDDY
+507 DDEY
-521 EEDDDE
+521 L
-527 DDDEDQPGASSK
+527 G
-539 GGSFWSRLFA
+539 
-549 GKSSDEDEE
+549 
-558 DEEEDQDYE
+558 
-567 EDEDYEEDGDEDT
+567 
-580 EPGDADSEED
+580 
-590 YEDEYEDDDTE
+590 
-601 DDDDLMSEDD
+601 
-611 YDDEEEEEERPSRS
+611 
-625 ARRAESGKE
+625 
-634 NSGFM
+634 
-639 GFLKKLFGSES
+639 
-650 GEDEEEDYGDDEEGP
+650 
-665 VREFDEFKEYP
+665 
-676 EDIDLLPRE
+676 
-685 DSTDDAGE
+685 
-693 RLYEED
+693 
-699 YYGGDDLRD
+699 
-708 ENRGRLS
+708 
-715 MQRVMKNVSYKEEE
+715 
-729 ADFSQDGIDDDSYD
+729 
-743 DLTESLFDDDDD
+743 
-755 MSFSFISNSRK
+755 ISNAETAVKNGAVYDLSGRK
-766 K
+766 IVNPVKGIYIQNGKKFVVK

>member
-1 MEDPADPSN
+1 MKKFFTLFVAVLLSSGAFAQSDWKDLVVNGNMEGAADPLWSSFWCHDWREGVEFDSESGQQYDGNGQFQGFAEIVEDPADPSN

-75 HYAPGDYNHYQL
+75 HYTPGDYNHYQL

-99 VSATAIVDANHTQ
+99 VSATAIVDGNHTQ

-159 VRNGVKSKDEMTF
+159 VRDGVKSKDEMTF
-172 ANGTFTTFT
+172 GNGTFTTFT

-261 SHKHVFHTGQK
+261 AHKHVFRTGQK

-285 DIETQIHR
+285 DIETQIHK
-293 GPGDYLHYQL
+293 GPGDYLHWDL
-303 FGNLALTEEWQ
+303 FGNLSLTEEWQ

-367 ASEDV
+367 ASEEV

-426 YTPEVGFYLNQDGSA
+426 YTPEVGFYLKMDGSA
-441 NGEEGDFIIEVAEDE
+441 NGEAGDFIVEVAEDE
-456 EAEAE
+456 EN
-461 EVRVEESEAKPTES
+461 
-475 EDTEAESEEADFE
+475 EDAAVFTVYNLKGYKLSDQVKSRLAFDQKGWLY
-488 EAEFEEVEPEEV
+488 VMNLTLCN
-500 ESEEVES
+500 
-507 EEDFEEDDDEEDDY
+507 DDEY
-521 EEDDDE
+521 L
-527 DDDEDQPGASSK
+527 G
-539 GGSFWSRLFA
+539 
-549 GKSSDEDEE
+549 
-558 DEEEDQDYE
+558 
-567 EDEDYEEDGDEDT
+567 
-580 EPGDADSEED
+580 
-590 YEDEYEDDDTE
+590 
-601 DDDDLMSEDD
+601 
-611 YDDEEEEEERPSRS
+611 
-625 ARRAESGKE
+625 
-634 NSGFM
+634 
-639 GFLKKLFGSES
+639 
-650 GEDEEEDYGDDEEGP
+650 
-665 VREFDEFKEYP
+665 
-676 EDIDLLPRE
+676 
-685 DSTDDAGE
+685 
-693 RLYEED
+693 
-699 YYGGDDLRD
+699 
-708 ENRGRLS
+708 
-715 MQRVMKNVSYKEEE
+715 
-729 ADFSQDGIDDDSYD
+729 
-743 DLTESLFDDDDD
+743 
-755 MSFSFISNSRK
+755 ISNAETAVKNGAVYDLSGRK
-766 K
+766 IVNPVKGIYIQNGKKFVVK

>member
-1 MEDPADPSN
+1 MKKFFTLFVAVLLSSGAFAQSDWKDLVVNGNMEGPADPLWSSFWCHDYREGVEFDSESGQQYDGGGQFQGFAEIVEDPADPSN

-21 QAIAAGNRVEVDGKM
+21 QAIEAGNRVEADGKL

-75 HYAPGDYNHYQL
+75 HYTPGDYNHYQL
-87 FGNVDYGTEWKE
+87 FGNLDYGTEWQE
-99 VSATAIVDANHTQ
+99 IERTVVVDANHTQ

-138 DVKLEIREQEKPHEF
+138 DVKLEVREPEPPHEL

-159 VRNGVKSKDEMTF
+159 VRDGVKSKDETTF
-172 ANGTFTTFT
+172 GNGTFTTFT

-224 NVTGTTPMYVVREG
+224 NVTSTTPMYVVREG

-272 VKFAI
+272 IKFAI

-303 FGNLALTEEWQ
+303 FGNLSLTEEWQ

-372 VLPVAPSKDEADATH
+372 VLPVAPSKEEADATH

-426 YTPEVGFYLNQDGSA
+426 YTPEVGFYLKMDGSA
-441 NGEEGDFIIEVAEDE
+441 NGEAGDFIVEVAEDE
-456 EAEAE
+456 EN
-461 EVRVEESEAKPTES
+461 
-475 EDTEAESEEADFE
+475 EDAAVFTVYNLKGYKLSDQVKSRLAFDQKGWLY
-488 EAEFEEVEPEEV
+488 VMNLTLCN
-500 ESEEVES
+500 
-507 EEDFEEDDDEEDDY
+507 DDEY
-521 EEDDDE
+521 L
-527 DDDEDQPGASSK
+527 G
-539 GGSFWSRLFA
+539 
-549 GKSSDEDEE
+549 
-558 DEEEDQDYE
+558 
-567 EDEDYEEDGDEDT
+567 
-580 EPGDADSEED
+580 
-590 YEDEYEDDDTE
+590 
-601 DDDDLMSEDD
+601 
-611 YDDEEEEEERPSRS
+611 
-625 ARRAESGKE
+625 
-634 NSGFM
+634 
-639 GFLKKLFGSES
+639 
-650 GEDEEEDYGDDEEGP
+650 
-665 VREFDEFKEYP
+665 
-676 EDIDLLPRE
+676 
-685 DSTDDAGE
+685 
-693 RLYEED
+693 
-699 YYGGDDLRD
+699 
-708 ENRGRLS
+708 
-715 MQRVMKNVSYKEEE
+715 
-729 ADFSQDGIDDDSYD
+729 
-743 DLTESLFDDDDD
+743 
-755 MSFSFISNSRK
+755 ISNAETAVKNGAVYDLSGRK
-766 K
+766 VVNPVKGIYIQNGKKFVVK

>member
-1 MEDPADPSN
+1 MKKFFTLFVAVLLSSGAFAQSDWKDLVVNGNMEGAADPLWSSFWCHDYREGVEFDPESGQQYDGGGQFQGFAEIVEDPADPSN

-21 QAIAAGNRVEVDGKM
+21 QAIEAGNRVEVDGKL

-75 HYAPGDYNHYQL
+75 HYTPGDYNHYQL
-87 FGNVDYGTEWKE
+87 FGNLDYGTEWQE
-99 VSATAIVDANHTQ
+99 IERTVVVDANHTQ

-138 DVKLEIREQEKPHEF
+138 DVKLEVREPEPPHEL

-159 VRNGVKSKDEMTF
+159 VRNGVKSKDETTF
-172 ANGTFTTFT
+172 GNGTFTTFT

-224 NVTGTTPMYVVREG
+224 NVTSTTPMYVVREG

-261 SHKHVFHTGQK
+261 AHKHVFHTGQK
-272 VKFAI
+272 IKFAI

-303 FGNLALTEEWQ
+303 FGNLSLTEEWQ

-353 SCNEADASEEERTI
+353 SCNEADASEEERTL
-367 ASEDV
+367 ASELV

-387 TSVSLKGAKDAL
+387 TSVSLKAARETL
-399 LLDDVIGLISDDNM
+399 LMDDVVGLISDDNM
-413 KLQTAD
+413 KLQTAE

-426 YTPEVGFYLNQDGSA
+426 YTPEVGFYLKMDGSA
-441 NGEEGDFIIEVAEDE
+441 NGEAGDFIVEVAEDE
-456 EAEAE
+456 EN
-461 EVRVEESEAKPTES
+461 
-475 EDTEAESEEADFE
+475 EDAAVFTVYNLKGYKLSDQVKSRLAFDQKGWLY
-488 EAEFEEVEPEEV
+488 VMNLTLCN
-500 ESEEVES
+500 
-507 EEDFEEDDDEEDDY
+507 DDEY
-521 EEDDDE
+521 L
-527 DDDEDQPGASSK
+527 G
-539 GGSFWSRLFA
+539 
-549 GKSSDEDEE
+549 
-558 DEEEDQDYE
+558 
-567 EDEDYEEDGDEDT
+567 
-580 EPGDADSEED
+580 
-590 YEDEYEDDDTE
+590 
-601 DDDDLMSEDD
+601 
-611 YDDEEEEEERPSRS
+611 
-625 ARRAESGKE
+625 
-634 NSGFM
+634 
-639 GFLKKLFGSES
+639 
-650 GEDEEEDYGDDEEGP
+650 
-665 VREFDEFKEYP
+665 
-676 EDIDLLPRE
+676 
-685 DSTDDAGE
+685 
-693 RLYEED
+693 
-699 YYGGDDLRD
+699 
-708 ENRGRLS
+708 
-715 MQRVMKNVSYKEEE
+715 
-729 ADFSQDGIDDDSYD
+729 
-743 DLTESLFDDDDD
+743 
-755 MSFSFISNSRK
+755 ISNAETAVKNGAVYDLSGRK
-766 K
+766 IVNPVKGIYIQNGKKFVVK

>member
-1 MEDPADPSN
+1 MKKFFTLFVAVLLSSGAFAQSDWKDLVVNGNMEGAADPLWSSFWCHDWREGVEFDSESGQQYDGNGQFQGFAEIVEDPADPSN

-21 QAIAAGNRVEVDGKM
+21 QAIAAGNRVEADGKL

-47 TQTIP
+47 TQTMP

-75 HYAPGDYNHYQL
+75 HYTPGDYNHYQL

-99 VSATAIVDANHTQ
+99 VSATAIVDGNHTQ

-159 VRNGVKSKDEMTF
+159 VRDGVKSKDEMTF
-172 ANGTFTTFT
+172 GNGTFTTFT

-214 YMRENKDEEG
+214 YYRENKNEEG
-224 NVTGTTPMYVVREG
+224 EVTSTTPMYVVREG
-238 NLNSGVNV
+238 NLNPGVNV

-261 SHKHVFHTGQK
+261 AHKHVFHTGQK
-272 VKFAI
+272 IKFAI

-293 GPGDYLHYQL
+293 GPGDYLHWDL
-303 FGNLALTEEWQ
+303 FGNLSLTEEWQ

-353 SCNEADASEEERTI
+353 SCNEADASEEERTL
-367 ASEDV
+367 ANELV

-387 TSVSLKGAKDAL
+387 TSVSLKAARETL
-399 LLDDVIGLISDDNM
+399 LMDDVVGLISDDNM

-426 YTPEVGFYLNQDGSA
+426 YTPEVGFYLKMDGSA
-441 NGEEGDFIIEVAEDE
+441 NGEAGDFIVEVAEDE
-456 EAEAE
+456 EN
-461 EVRVEESEAKPTES
+461 
-475 EDTEAESEEADFE
+475 EDAAVFTVYNLKGYKLSDQVKSRLAFDQKGWLY
-488 EAEFEEVEPEEV
+488 VMNLTLCN
-500 ESEEVES
+500 
-507 EEDFEEDDDEEDDY
+507 DDEY
-521 EEDDDE
+521 L
-527 DDDEDQPGASSK
+527 G
-539 GGSFWSRLFA
+539 
-549 GKSSDEDEE
+549 
-558 DEEEDQDYE
+558 
-567 EDEDYEEDGDEDT
+567 
-580 EPGDADSEED
+580 
-590 YEDEYEDDDTE
+590 
-601 DDDDLMSEDD
+601 
-611 YDDEEEEEERPSRS
+611 
-625 ARRAESGKE
+625 
-634 NSGFM
+634 
-639 GFLKKLFGSES
+639 
-650 GEDEEEDYGDDEEGP
+650 
-665 VREFDEFKEYP
+665 
-676 EDIDLLPRE
+676 
-685 DSTDDAGE
+685 
-693 RLYEED
+693 
-699 YYGGDDLRD
+699 
-708 ENRGRLS
+708 
-715 MQRVMKNVSYKEEE
+715 
-729 ADFSQDGIDDDSYD
+729 
-743 DLTESLFDDDDD
+743 
-755 MSFSFISNSRK
+755 ISNAETAVKNGAVYDLSGRK
-766 K
+766 IVNPVKGIYIQNGKKFVVK

>member
-1 MEDPADPSN
+1 MKKFFTLFVAVLLSSGAFAQSDWKDLVVNGNMEGPADPLWSSFWCHDYREGVEFDSESGQQYDEGGQFQGFAEIVEDPADPSN

-21 QAIAAGNRVEVDGKM
+21 QAIEAGNRVEADGKL

-47 TQTIP
+47 TQTMP

-75 HYAPGDYNHYQL
+75 HYTPGDYNHYQL
-87 FGNVDYGTEWKE
+87 FGNLDYGTEWQE
-99 VSATAIVDANHTQ
+99 IERTVVVDANHTQ

-159 VRNGVKSKDEMTF
+159 VRDGVKSKDEMTF
-172 ANGTFTTFT
+172 GNGTFTTFT

-224 NVTGTTPMYVVREG
+224 NVTSTTPMYVVREG

-272 VKFAI
+272 IKFAI

-303 FGNLALTEEWQ
+303 FGNLSLTEEWQ

-367 ASEDV
+367 ASEEV
-372 VLPVAPSKDEADATH
+372 VLPVAPSKEEADATH

-426 YTPEVGFYLNQDGSA
+426 YTPEVGFYLKMDGSA
-441 NGEEGDFIIEVAEDE
+441 NGEAGDFIVEVAEDE
-456 EAEAE
+456 EN
-461 EVRVEESEAKPTES
+461 
-475 EDTEAESEEADFE
+475 EDAAVFTVYNLKGYKLSDQVKSRLAFDQKGWLY
-488 EAEFEEVEPEEV
+488 VMNLTLCN
-500 ESEEVES
+500 
-507 EEDFEEDDDEEDDY
+507 DDEY
-521 EEDDDE
+521 L
-527 DDDEDQPGASSK
+527 G
-539 GGSFWSRLFA
+539 
-549 GKSSDEDEE
+549 
-558 DEEEDQDYE
+558 
-567 EDEDYEEDGDEDT
+567 
-580 EPGDADSEED
+580 
-590 YEDEYEDDDTE
+590 
-601 DDDDLMSEDD
+601 
-611 YDDEEEEEERPSRS
+611 
-625 ARRAESGKE
+625 
-634 NSGFM
+634 
-639 GFLKKLFGSES
+639 
-650 GEDEEEDYGDDEEGP
+650 
-665 VREFDEFKEYP
+665 
-676 EDIDLLPRE
+676 
-685 DSTDDAGE
+685 
-693 RLYEED
+693 
-699 YYGGDDLRD
+699 
-708 ENRGRLS
+708 
-715 MQRVMKNVSYKEEE
+715 
-729 ADFSQDGIDDDSYD
+729 
-743 DLTESLFDDDDD
+743 
-755 MSFSFISNSRK
+755 ISNAETAVKNGAVYDLSGRK
-766 K
+766 VVNPVKGIYIQNGKKFVVK

>member
-1 MEDPADPSN
+1 MKKFFTLFVAVLLSSGAFAQSDWKDLVVNGNMEGAADPLWSSFWCHDYREGVEFDPESGQQYDGGGQFQGFAEIVEDPADPSN

-21 QAIAAGNRVEVDGKM
+21 QAIEAGNRVEADGKL

-75 HYAPGDYNHYQL
+75 HYTPGDYNHYQL
-87 FGNVDYGTEWKE
+87 FGNVDYGTEWQE
-99 VSATAIVDANHTQ
+99 IERTVVVDANHTQ

-138 DVKLEIREQEKPHEF
+138 DVKLEVREPEPPHEL

-159 VRNGVKSKDEMTF
+159 VRNGVKSKDETTF
-172 ANGTFTTFT
+172 GNGTFTTFT

-224 NVTGTTPMYVVREG
+224 NVTSTTPMYVVREG

-261 SHKHVFHTGQK
+261 AHKHVFHTGQK
-272 VKFAI
+272 IKFAI

-293 GPGDYLHYQL
+293 GPGDYLHWDL
-303 FGNLALTEEWQ
+303 FGNLSLTEEWQ

-426 YTPEVGFYLNQDGSA
+426 YTPEVGFYLKMDGSA
-441 NGEEGDFIIEVAEDE
+441 NGEAGDFIVEVAEDE
-456 EAEAE
+456 EN
-461 EVRVEESEAKPTES
+461 
-475 EDTEAESEEADFE
+475 EDAAVFTVYNLKGYKLSDQVKSRLAFDQKGWLY
-488 EAEFEEVEPEEV
+488 VMNLTLCN
-500 ESEEVES
+500 
-507 EEDFEEDDDEEDDY
+507 DDEY
-521 EEDDDE
+521 L
-527 DDDEDQPGASSK
+527 G
-539 GGSFWSRLFA
+539 
-549 GKSSDEDEE
+549 
-558 DEEEDQDYE
+558 
-567 EDEDYEEDGDEDT
+567 
-580 EPGDADSEED
+580 
-590 YEDEYEDDDTE
+590 
-601 DDDDLMSEDD
+601 
-611 YDDEEEEEERPSRS
+611 
-625 ARRAESGKE
+625 
-634 NSGFM
+634 
-639 GFLKKLFGSES
+639 
-650 GEDEEEDYGDDEEGP
+650 
-665 VREFDEFKEYP
+665 
-676 EDIDLLPRE
+676 
-685 DSTDDAGE
+685 
-693 RLYEED
+693 
-699 YYGGDDLRD
+699 
-708 ENRGRLS
+708 
-715 MQRVMKNVSYKEEE
+715 
-729 ADFSQDGIDDDSYD
+729 
-743 DLTESLFDDDDD
+743 
-755 MSFSFISNSRK
+755 ISNAETAVKNGAVYDLSGRK
-766 K
+766 VVNPVKGIYIQNGKKFVVK

>member
-1 MEDPADPSN
+1 MKKFFTLFVAVLLSSGAFAQSDWKDLVVNGNMEGAADPLWSSFWCHDYRVGVEFDPESGQQYDGGGQFQGFAEIVEDPADPSN

-21 QAIAAGNRVEVDGKM
+21 EAIEAGNRVEANGGL

-75 HYAPGDYNHYQL
+75 HYTPGDYNHYQL

-99 VSATAIVDANHTQ
+99 VSATAIVDGNHTQ

-159 VRNGVKSKDEMTF
+159 VRDGVKSKDEMTF
-172 ANGTFTTFT
+172 GNGTFTTFT

-261 SHKHVFHTGQK
+261 AHKHVFRTGQK

-303 FGNLALTEEWQ
+303 FGNLSLTEEWQ

-353 SCNEADASEEERTI
+353 SCNEADASEEERTL
-367 ASEDV
+367 ANELV

-387 TSVSLKGAKDAL
+387 TSVSLKGARETL
-399 LLDDVIGLISDDNM
+399 LMDDVIGLISDDNM

-426 YTPEVGFYLNQDGSA
+426 YTPEVGFYLKMDGSA
-441 NGEEGDFIIEVAEDE
+441 NGEAGDFIVEVAEDE
-456 EAEAE
+456 EN
-461 EVRVEESEAKPTES
+461 
-475 EDTEAESEEADFE
+475 EDAAVFTVYNLKGYKLSDQVKSRLAFDQKGWLY
-488 EAEFEEVEPEEV
+488 VMNLTLCN
-500 ESEEVES
+500 
-507 EEDFEEDDDEEDDY
+507 DDEY
-521 EEDDDE
+521 L
-527 DDDEDQPGASSK
+527 G
-539 GGSFWSRLFA
+539 
-549 GKSSDEDEE
+549 
-558 DEEEDQDYE
+558 
-567 EDEDYEEDGDEDT
+567 
-580 EPGDADSEED
+580 
-590 YEDEYEDDDTE
+590 
-601 DDDDLMSEDD
+601 
-611 YDDEEEEEERPSRS
+611 
-625 ARRAESGKE
+625 
-634 NSGFM
+634 
-639 GFLKKLFGSES
+639 
-650 GEDEEEDYGDDEEGP
+650 
-665 VREFDEFKEYP
+665 
-676 EDIDLLPRE
+676 
-685 DSTDDAGE
+685 
-693 RLYEED
+693 
-699 YYGGDDLRD
+699 
-708 ENRGRLS
+708 
-715 MQRVMKNVSYKEEE
+715 
-729 ADFSQDGIDDDSYD
+729 
-743 DLTESLFDDDDD
+743 
-755 MSFSFISNSRK
+755 ISNAETAVKNGAVYDLSGRK
-766 K
+766 VVNPVKGIYIQNGKKFVVK